1 MQIKEGFYVIL
12 LFDLYAEHL
21 LFGWIHS
28 MPEHTF
34 SAITTD
40 SNTKLNY

>member
-1 MQIKEGFYVIL
+1 
-12 LFDLYAEHL
+12 L

-40 SNTKLNY
+40 SNTKLNYWVTLYGNDYKVEYKLLF